1 MSQQGIQKW
10 VPHRKQAEFLSIP
23 FSVKEAF
30 YGGGAGSAKTE
41 TLLNYGIIHRLHEN
55 PRFKQVV
62 LRRTFPEL
70 RNEIV
75 PRSKLIYTKFGA
87 KFNSQQMTWT
97 FPSGAMIF
105 LGHCE
110 NENDVHQYD
119 SMEITLFT
127 PDELTSLTEWMY
139 LYIAFER
146 VRSPKHSGLPAIIR
160 AAGMPGNIGHSWVKK
175 RFIDPFPDGGK
186 IILGRGGNKRFFVHA
201 TFADNPHIDPTYG
214 QSLEALPEAEKQAK
228 KYGKWDA
235 YLGSVFEEFRDRHY
249 PDEPENA
256 VHVIDEFKVEDW
268 WPKIVA
274 IDWGFNPP
282 AMTYACFAAITP
294 EKKVVVYRELW
305 WQKTKIEDWG
315 AELKPYLD
323 DENPRVVKLCG
334 SARQERGLEHTVH
347 SQVETSLGRPVE
359 LTVNSAGSRVAG
371 KMLLHEYL
379 RWKSKYV
386 ASKDRLPFNQDQA
399 QWLLRN
405 RGLKEYNSYLRSFVD
420 DEPENNLPKLLMFKQ
435 CEKLQAAIKLAAYD
449 KTNPQDVAEFP
460 GDDPY
465 DTIRYII
472 DAADRFFDG
481 VNEEFGKLKARE
493 NLVNELAATQDMTA
507 FYRNARALESV
518 ENETKGVRRYHRA
531 H

>member
-1 MSQQGIQKW
+1 MVSNVQKW
-10 VPHRKQAEFLSIP
+10 VPHKKQAEFLAIP
-23 FSVKEAF
+23 FSIKEAF

-75 PRSKLIYTKFGA
+75 PRSKLIYTKFDA

-146 VRSPKHSGLPAIIR
+146 GRSAKNSGLPAIIR

-175 RFIDPFPDGGK
+175 RFIDPYPEGGK
-186 IILGRGGNKRFFVHA
+186 VILGRGGNKRVFIHA
-201 TFADNPHIDPTYG
+201 TLADNPHIDPGYA
-214 QSLEALPEAEKQAK
+214 QSLEGLPEAEKQAK

-256 VHVIDEFKVEDW
+256 VHVIEPFKIEVW
-268 WPKIVA
+268 WPKLVA

-282 AMTYACFAAITP
+282 AMTYALFAAISP
-294 EKKVVVYRELW
+294 EKKVIAYRERH
-305 WQKTKIEDWG
+305 WQKTKIEDWC
-315 AELKPYLD
+315 AELVPYLD
-323 DENPRVVKLCG
+323 EDNPRVIKLCG
-334 SARQERGLEHTVH
+334 SARQDRGQEHTIH
-347 SQVETSLGRPVE
+347 QQVESALGRPVS
-359 LTVNSAGSRVAG
+359 LTVNSSGSRVAG

-379 RWKSKYV
+379 RWKPKYIAV
-386 ASKDRLPFNQDQA
+386 KPKLPFNQEHA
-399 QWLLRN
+399 QWILRN
-405 RGLKEYNSYLRSFVD
+405 RGMKEYNSYLHSFVD
-420 DEPENNLPKLLMFKQ
+420 ELPEGNLPKLLMFTECQ
-435 CEKLQAAIKLAAYD
+435 LLAAAIKLASYD

-472 DAADRFFDG
+472 DEADRFFNDVTG
-481 VNEEFGKLKARE
+481 EAAKLEARE
-493 NLVNELAATQDMTA
+493 QLVKELETTQDMTA
-507 FYRNARALESV
+507 FYRNARTLEV
-518 ENETKGVRRYHRA
+518 MDKGTKAVRRYHRA